1 MTVTFIAGPYYTPQT
16 AQLTI
21 TDSSPGSPQAVPLT
35 ATVINPR
42 VGLSASSLSFGTHKV
57 NTSTT
62 TSLKIT
68 NTGATNLSILGVT
81 MKGADPL
88 DFSAPNTCPPTLTPG
103 GFCSLSVTFTP
114 KAKGS
119 RTASLS
125 ITDNAQNSPQSVS
138 LSGSGN

>member
-1 MTVTFIAGPYYTPQT
+1 MTVTFIAGPFYTPQT
-16 AQLTI
+16 ATLTI
-21 TDSSPGSPQAVPLT
+21 TDSSPGSPQSVPLT

-42 VGLSASSLSFGTHKV
+42 VGLSAGSLNFGTHKV
-57 NTSTT
+57 GTSTT

-68 NTGATNLSILGVT
+68 NTGATNLSLTSV
-81 MKGADPL
+81 MVKGADPL
-88 DFSAPNTCPPTLTPG
+88 DFTAPNTCPPTLTPG
-103 GFCSLSVTFTP
+103 GSCTLAVTFTP
-114 KAKGS
+114 KARGS